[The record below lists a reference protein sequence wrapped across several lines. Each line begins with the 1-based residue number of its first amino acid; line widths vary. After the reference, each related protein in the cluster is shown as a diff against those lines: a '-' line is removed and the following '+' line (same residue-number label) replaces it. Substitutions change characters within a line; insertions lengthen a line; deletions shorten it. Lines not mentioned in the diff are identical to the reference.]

1 MKDIRAARESTQP
14 IRARTGGSTFAN
26 PPGAK
31 AWELID
37 RAGCRGL
44 AIGGAKVSDQHC
56 NFLVNT
62 GDATAA
68 DLERLGEEVRRRVL
82 AATGVTLGLGNPP
95 RRCSGRGRSPGG
107 DAMTKRVA
115 VLMGGWSSE
124 REVSL
129 VSGVAVAKAL
139 DEAGYDVLPIDVAR
153 DPADL
158 LARLALR
165 PDVVFNALHGRW
177 GEDGTIQGLLDV
189 LAIPYTHS
197 GLLASALAMHK
208 PTAKLVFERAGILV
222 AEHVVV
228 GREALAAGDPM
239 PRPYVIKPLNE
250 GSSVGVRIVRNGDN
264 LPPPGTDWTF
274 GDTVMVERFI
284 PGREFTVAVMGGR
297 PLAVTEITT
306 DRGFYDYD
314 AKYAPGGSRHVV
326 PAQVEPAVYDETMAL
341 AGRAHRALGCR
352 GVSRADLRY
361 DGRRLYILEVN
372 TQPGMTPTSLVP
384 EQAAYAGIGFPD
396 LVAWM
401 VENAECDA

>member
-1 MKDIRAARESTQP
+1 MS
-14 IRARTGGSTFAN
+14 
-26 PPGAK
+26 
-31 AWELID
+31 
-37 RAGCRGL
+37 
-44 AIGGAKVSDQHC
+44 
-56 NFLVNT
+56 
-62 GDATAA
+62 
-68 DLERLGEEVRRRVL
+68 
-82 AATGVTLGLGNPP
+82 
-95 RRCSGRGRSPGG
+95 
-107 DAMTKRVA
+107 KRVA

-129 VSGVAVAKAL
+129 VSGAAVAKAL
-139 DEAGYDVLPIDVAR
+139 SDAGYEVLPIEVAR
-153 DPADL
+153 DAADL
-158 LARLALR
+158 LARLTPR

-177 GEDGTIQGLLDV
+177 GEDGTIQGLLDI

-208 PTAKLVFERAGILV
+208 PTAKLVFERAGIPV

-228 GREALAAGDPM
+228 GRAALAEGEPM

-264 LPPPGTDWTF
+264 LSPLGIDWTF

-284 PGREFTVAVMGGR
+284 AGREFTVAVMGGR

-326 PAQVEPAVYDETMAL
+326 PAQVEPAVYDEAMAL
-341 AGRAHRALGCR
+341 AQRAHRALGCR

-361 DGRRLYILEVN
+361 DGKELYMLEVN